1 MSADFVRRRRRDP
14 EAEPEEVVAFVQAV
28 GKRCRLLRIARR
40 MTLDDMAERAG
51 CARSTV
57 RAIESGSLS
66 GRVGDLA
73 RILWVLDDRGLQRV
87 LADAASDPLYIEAT
101 ESALPKHARHPK

>member
-1 MSADFVRRRRRDP
+1 MMTGQIKHRRRDP
-14 EAEPEEVVAFVQAV
+14 ESEPEEVVAFVRAV
-28 GKRCRLLRIARR
+28 GKRCRLLRVARK
-40 MTLDDMAERAG
+40 MTLEDMAERAE

-66 GRVGDLA
+66 GRIGDLA

-87 LADAASDPLYIEAT
+87 LADAASDPLYIEAA
-101 ESALPKHARHPK
+101 ERALPKVVRPSR

>member
-1 MSADFVRRRRRDP
+1 MGSDLIRQRRRDP
-14 EAEPEEVVAFVQAV
+14 DAEPEEVVAFVKAV
-28 GKRCRLLRIARR
+28 GRRCRLLRIARK
-40 MTLDDMAERAG
+40 MTLEDMAERAQ

-66 GRVGDLA
+66 GRMGDLA

-87 LADAASDPLYIEAT
+87 LADAASDPLYVEAT
-101 ESALPKHARHPK
+101 EHALPKIARPSR

>member
-1 MSADFVRRRRRDP
+1 MDTALIKQRRRDP
-14 EAEPEEVVAFVQAV
+14 DAEPEEVVAFVRAL
-28 GKRCRLLRIARR
+28 GRRCRLLRIARR
-40 MTLDDMAERAG
+40 MTLDDMAERAE

-87 LADAASDPLYIEAT
+87 LADAASDPLYREAIEQ
-101 ESALPKHARHPK
+101 ALPRLARPSK